1 MKEVL
6 KLPEK
11 YLLNIY
17 RILKVFMNIYYQE
30 KMLTLN
36 KMQNVLEK

>member
-11 YLLNIY
+11 FLLNIY